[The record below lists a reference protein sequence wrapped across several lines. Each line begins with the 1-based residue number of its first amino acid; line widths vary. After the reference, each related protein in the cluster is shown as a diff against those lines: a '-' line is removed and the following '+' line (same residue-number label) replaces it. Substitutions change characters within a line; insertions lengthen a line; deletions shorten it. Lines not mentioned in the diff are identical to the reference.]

1 MSRSK
6 PAMIKGLWCCL
17 SISSARNHYGN
28 FSTVAERDFYYILW
42 KTYASIP
49 EKVSFPDPEFFICPS
64 YFQILHHL
72 SSTLIHLSQ
81 ETQLKRLDAHTS
93 TTALYAKY
101 FEFLKIFHHAKQEF
115 TKITD

>member
-1 MSRSK
+1 MEDLRKYPWEGIISWPR
-6 PAMIKGLWCCL
+6 IFYL
-17 SISSARNHYGN
+17 SVLFPN
-28 FSTVAERDFYYILW
+28 FAPFKLDIDKL
-42 KTYASIP
+42 
-49 EKVSFPDPEFFICPS
+49 
-64 YFQILHHL
+64 
-72 SSTLIHLSQ
+72 LSQ